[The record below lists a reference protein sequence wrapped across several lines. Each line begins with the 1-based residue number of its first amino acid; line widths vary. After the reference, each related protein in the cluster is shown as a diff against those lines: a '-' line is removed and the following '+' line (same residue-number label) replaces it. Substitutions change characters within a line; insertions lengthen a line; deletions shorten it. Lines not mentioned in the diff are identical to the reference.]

1 VRGPVLLEGPDGGGK
16 TTLAEAIAAAMGY
29 HVAKNVAPEPGTTR
43 EQLLAYYRA
52 QVMPGNVIDRAWPSE
67 MVYGRRFRGEPLLEP
82 KDAAWLTKVLVAEG
96 GVMVLCVPPLDACL
110 RAYRE
115 RKAAA
120 VDDVPSESAM
130 KRLAA
135 RDPEREEQLRA
146 VHEDYRR
153 VAQFSSGPHA
163 YHYDRT
169 RPRAL
174 EEMVATLKERLD
186 P

>member
-16 TTLAEAIAAAMGY
+16 TTLAEAVAAAMGY
-29 HVAKNVAPEPGTTR
+29 HVAKNVAPEPGT
-43 EQLLAYYRA
+43 
-52 QVMPGNVIDRAWPSE
+52 SE

-96 GVMVLCVPPLDACL
+96 GVMVLCVPPVGACV
-110 RAYRE
+110 AAWRE
-115 RKAAA
+115 RRSQWGADTK
-120 VDDVPSESAM
+120 DDPV
-130 KRLAA
+130 K
-135 RDPEREEQLRA
+135 EEQLRA

-153 VAQFSSGPHA
+153 VALFSTGPNA

-169 RPRAL
+169 APGAL
-174 EEMVATLKERLD
+174 DRMVATLKERLD

>member
-16 TTLAEAIAAAMGY
+16 ITLAEAIA
-29 HVAKNVAPEPGTTR
+29 
-43 EQLLAYYRA
+43 
-52 QVMPGNVIDRAWPSE
+52 
-67 MVYGRRFRGEPLLEP
+67 
-82 KDAAWLTKVLVAEG
+82 
-96 GVMVLCVPPLDACL
+96 
-110 RAYRE
+110 
-115 RKAAA
+115 
-120 VDDVPSESAM
+120 VPSESAM